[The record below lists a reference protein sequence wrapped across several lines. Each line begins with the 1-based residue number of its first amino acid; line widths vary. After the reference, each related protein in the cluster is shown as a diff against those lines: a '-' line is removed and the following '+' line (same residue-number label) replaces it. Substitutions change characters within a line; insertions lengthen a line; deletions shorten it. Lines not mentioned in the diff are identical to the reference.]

1 MAKNGGLRNGMLTP
15 LARNGLIIA
24 AFIVIADLTTKA
36 AATALL
42 DYGEA
47 NVVLPFFNL
56 TLLHN
61 TGAAFSFLSE
71 GAGWQRWLFIS
82 LAVVISGVLVVWL
95 TRLKRHETWLGIALA
110 FVLGGAVGNLYD
122 RVVHGY
128 VVDFFHFHW
137 AGYHFPAFNV
147 ADSFITVGAIML
159 LLDLFMGGEQGDS
172 GSQQKGNR

>member
-1 MAKNGGLRNGMLTP
+1 MLTP
-15 LARNGLIIA
+15 LARNGIIIA
-24 AFIVIADLTTKA
+24 AFIVVADLTTKA

-47 NVVLPFFNL
+47 NPVLPFFNL

-61 TGAAFSFLSE
+61 TGAAFSFLSD
-71 GAGWQRWLFIS
+71 GSGWQRWLFVT
-82 LAVVISGVLVVWL
+82 LAVAISGVLVVWL
-95 TRLKRHETWLGIALA
+95 ARLKAHETWLGIALA

-159 LLDLFMGGEQGDS
+159 LLDLFMGSKQGDRDAP
-172 GSQQKGNR
+172 GRGNSQ

>member
-1 MAKNGGLRNGMLTP
+1 MLTP
-15 LARNGLIIA
+15 LARYGLIIA
-24 AFIVIADLTTKA
+24 AAIVVADLTTKA
-36 AATALL
+36 AATAML

-71 GAGWQRWLFIS
+71 GSGWQRWLFIT

-95 TRLKRHETWLGIALA
+95 TRLKQHETWLGVALA

-147 ADSFITVGAIML
+147 ADSFITVGALML
-159 LLDLFMGGEQGDS
+159 LLDVFMSGEHRDS
-172 GSQQKGNR
+172 DTLDKGNKQ

>member
-1 MAKNGGLRNGMLTP
+1 MLTP
-15 LARNGLIIA
+15 LARNGIIIA
-24 AFIVIADLTTKA
+24 AFIVVADLTTKA

-61 TGAAFSFLSE
+61 TGAAFSFLAE
-71 GAGWQRWLFIS
+71 GSGWQRWLFVT
-82 LAVVISGVLVVWL
+82 LAVAIAGVLVVWL
-95 TRLKRHETWLGIALA
+95 TRLNNHETWLGTALA

-159 LLDLFMGGEQGDS
+159 LLDLFMGSEQGGS
-172 GSQQKGNR
+172 GSPDKGKRQ

>member
-1 MAKNGGLRNGMLTP
+1 MTP

-24 AFIVIADLTTKA
+24 AFIVVADLTTKA

-42 DYGEA
+42 DYGVV
-47 NVVLPFFNL
+47 NPVLPFFNL

-61 TGAAFSFLSE
+61 TGAAFSFLADSS
-71 GAGWQRWLFIS
+71 GWQRWLFIG
-82 LAVVISGVLVVWL
+82 LAIVISATLIVWL
-95 TRLKRHETWLGIALA
+95 TRLHPRDYWLGAGLA
-110 FVLGGAVGNLYD
+110 FVLGGAIGNLYD
-122 RVVHGY
+122 RIVHGY

-159 LLDLFMGGEQGDS
+159 MLDLFFGKDEEED
-172 GSQQKGNR
+172 GNTSRKESSKR